1 MDRKIF
7 TNYVYNILYQLVKI
21 CLPVVIVPYTMGHL
35 GETTLGISD
44 FASNIASWFIL
55 FGTLGANIYGNRQI
69 ARVRDNKEER
79 SKTFFEILYMQLI
92 NMGIALLL
100 YIGYTYFFVK
110 ENQII
115 YILHCLTIISSA
127 FEITWFYYG
136 VENFKTVSIRNII
149 VKIVGVALIMLV
161 VKKPEDLWLY
171 VIINAGSDLFGQI
184 IMYAQLKD
192 YITFQKINVFKGY
205 MKHIGATFVLFVPT
219 IATSVYTLL
228 DQTMLGFL
236 TDDTANVAL
245 YKAAQGFVK
254 MFLYFITSIGSVMM
268 PRIANLYQKNNDRNE
283 VNRYLNTTFHL
294 AIMLGIPMMMAM
306 IAVAPYF
313 IPWYLPEQLE
323 IAKLIQF
330 SSPIVLFI
338 SISNV
343 FGMQFLVPTGHNK
356 EYTISVVSGAVVNFI
371 FNSLLIPRFAGVG
384 AAIGSCLA
392 EFSVMAVQYIF
403 VHKEIEI
410 HALRS
415 FLIYILGSAL
425 MTVTVIFIGNYM
437 GASLITNIVQALA
450 GSAVYGI
457 ILLIFKEELLSN
469 FVKRIL
475 RREHA

>member
-149 VKIVGVALIMLV
+149 VKIIGVALIMLV

-205 MKHIGATFVLFVPT
+205 MKHITGTFILFVPT

-268 PRIANLYQKNNDRNE
+268 PRIANLYQKNNDRSE
-283 VNRYLNTTFHL
+283 VNHYLNTTFHL

-469 FVKRIL
+469 FVRRIL

>member
-149 VKIVGVALIMLV
+149 VKIIGVVLIMLV

-205 MKHIGATFVLFVPT
+205 MKHITGTFILFVPT

>member
-149 VKIVGVALIMLV
+149 VKIIGVALIMLV

-205 MKHIGATFVLFVPT
+205 MKHITGTFILFVPT

>member
-149 VKIVGVALIMLV
+149 VKIIGVALIMLV

-356 EYTISVVSGAVVNFI
+356 EYTISVISGAVVNFI

>member
-149 VKIVGVALIMLV
+149 VKIIGVALIMLV

-425 MTVTVIFIGNYM
+425 VTVTVIFIGNYM

>member
-1 MDRKIF
+1 MDRSIF

-149 VKIVGVALIMLV
+149 VKIIGVALIMLV

-371 FNSLLIPRFAGVG
+371 FNFLLIPRFAGVG

-425 MTVTVIFIGNYM
+425 MTVVVIFIGNYM